1 MQLVLSNN
9 RIIAHGEN
17 FLSMG
22 GVVINT
28 ETGAK
33 YENATVAECEG
44 CPSDIN
50 EVGYEYHAGVFVPC
64 APYGKGN
71 NNGYF
76 MEVCETCATPRSSG
90 IPVKGGLKLENLNE
104 EVKNTAL
111 RLLWENGNP
120 KATFGSNT
128 ITLSSA
134 EYDYLVIECLPEYQN
149 TNLTNTAII
158 FKGKKGFVSG
168 AGDSS
173 NCVRYF
179 TPNGETVGVTKAVLI
194 GSGQEPNTTAA
205 TNYLVPYRIY
215 GAKCV

>member
-9 RIIAHGEN
+9 RVIAHGEN

-22 GVVINT
+22 GTVINT
-28 ETGAK
+28 ATGDK
-33 YENATVAECEG
+33 YENATVAECEN

-76 MEVCETCATPRSSG
+76 MEVCSTCATPRSSG
-90 IPVKGGLKLENLNE
+90 IPIEGGLKPENLHE
-104 EVKNTAL
+104 ETKNCFL
-111 RLLWENGNP
+111 HLLWENSKP
-120 KATFGSNT
+120 TDEYKAQT

-134 EYDYLVIECLPEYQN
+134 DYDYLVIECLASKSDV
-149 TNLTNTAII
+149 TLTSTTTVFN
-158 FKGKKGFVSG
+158 GKKAFALNPTTGYQT
-168 AGDSS
+168 
-173 NCVRYF
+173 VRYF
-179 TPNGETVGVTKAVLI
+179 TANGATVTVSDSTSNNTNLI
-194 GSGQEPNTTAA
+194 
-205 TNYLVPYRIY
+205 PYRIY